1 MPDRL
6 PEGDRP
12 APRSQAPVAER
23 EPLTI
28 VVIDAPP
35 AEQVTAAPSTT
46 EVRARTWTAA
56 ELAAEARRRRWILAL
71 LAALAGV
78 LLLHTYRKVF
88 DPILVRFAHG
98 VERRVLSEASYKAL
112 HEPHVIRSKLH
123 RQEPHG
129 KHERRRA
136 KMAPVVGAQE

>member
-6 PEGDRP
+6 PEGEP
-12 APRSQAPVAER
+12 ARGSQAPVAER

-28 VVIDAPP
+28 VVIDTPP
-35 AEQVTAAPSTT
+35 AAQGTSTPTAT
-46 EVRARTWTAA
+46 EVRRRTWTRV
-56 ELAAEARRRRWILAL
+56 ELYAEARRRRWILAL
-71 LAALAGV
+71 LAALAGA

-88 DPILVRFAHG
+88 EPLAVRFAHG
-98 VERRVLSEASYKAL
+98 IERRVLNEPNYNAL
-112 HEPHVIRSKLH
+112 HEPKARRSKIT

-136 KMAPVVGAQE
+136 KVASDDRR

>member
-6 PEGDRP
+6 PEGDKP

-35 AEQVTAAPSTT
+35 AEQVTSAPGTT
-46 EVRARTWTAA
+46 EVRRRVWTTVD
-56 ELAAEARRRRWILAL
+56 LYAEARRRRWIFVL
-71 LAALAGV
+71 LAAVASV

-88 DPILVRFAHG
+88 EPVLVRFAHG
-98 VERRVLSEASYKAL
+98 VERRVLSEASYNAL
-112 HEPHVIRSKLH
+112 HERRVMRAKLH

-136 KMAPVVGAQE
+136 KMVPQVGE